1 MSKKVQWQVA
11 LVVFAALV
19 LGASVLLSVKP
30 GAEVVAASPDEGADT
45 QESVALGVSARGLP
59 KGAAAKLEA
68 KAAEAARQRLEV
80 MPALPVV
87 PEQIGGFS
95 REVLTTQLERYREM
109 LSVQGLYNQNVVRKK
124 LVASILESPQGA
136 EVAARTIAD
145 EAFAH
150 EAFGEMQAEA
160 RFFSIE
166 VVKTAAKRGEERYL
180 LGSVESIS
188 RELSAA
194 GGLGGE
200 LNKGRVTDLSDLM
213 HSFIDV
219 KGVKSMA
226 DGDPGLVRSLGY
238 SSSMPE
244 SVKIIYDD
252 VVFLRLKAQ
261 YGRER
266 ASQMTAALLEK

>member
-19 LGASVLLSVKP
+19 LGASVFLSVKP
-30 GAEVVAASPDEGADT
+30 GAEVVSASPDENTDT
-45 QESVALGVSARGLP
+45 QESVALGVSAKGLP
-59 KGAAAKLEA
+59 KNVAAKLEA
-68 KAAEAARQRLEV
+68 KAEEVARQRLEV

-87 PEQIGGFS
+87 PQQIGGFP
-95 REVLTTQLERYREM
+95 REVLMTQLERYREM

-124 LVASILESPQGA
+124 LVASILETPQGA

-180 LGSVESIS
+180 LGSAESIS

-194 GGLGGE
+194 GSLGGE

-238 SSSMPE
+238 SASMPE

-266 ASQMTAALLEK
+266 ATQMTAALLEK